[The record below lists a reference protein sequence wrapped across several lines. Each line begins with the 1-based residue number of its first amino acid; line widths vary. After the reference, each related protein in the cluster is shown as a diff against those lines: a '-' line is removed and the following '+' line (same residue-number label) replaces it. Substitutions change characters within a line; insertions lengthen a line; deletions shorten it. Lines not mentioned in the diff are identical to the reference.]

1 VELLQGRDMTDEEFE
16 QYKQSRAD
24 EYTAMKNKNKEQVL
38 KYNDK
43 INKAFQKQVEQNLDP
58 QLKEY
63 YDNKTITELLAM

>member
-16 QYKQSRAD
+16 QYKQSRAA

>member
-16 QYKQSRAD
+16 QYKQDRAA

-38 KYNDK
+38 EYNDK